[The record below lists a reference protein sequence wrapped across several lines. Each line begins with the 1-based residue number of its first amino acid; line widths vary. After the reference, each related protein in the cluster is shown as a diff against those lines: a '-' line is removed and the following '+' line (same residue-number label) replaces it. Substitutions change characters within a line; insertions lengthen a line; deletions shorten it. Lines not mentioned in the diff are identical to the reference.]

1 MFNRKINHRKYC
13 SIKKTNNKTVEN
25 KFSHQMFENRV
36 KITQTKISDSL
47 RAYCKFAGKQNSRI
61 NVLHACKKQQR
72 NQ

>member
-1 MFNRKINHRKYC
+1 MFNGKINHRNTVPFN
-13 SIKKTNNKTVEN
+13 KTNNKIVEIQ
-25 KFSHQMFENRV
+25 FSHQMFKNRV